1 MRKQVLLPTLEAL
14 VDSRW
19 EGISQH
25 HHRGVYNDFSAS
37 TLWSCH
43 LSLASA
49 TIQFQ
54 HHFIVMTINEDLVPF
69 TVVEAI
75 FGEG

>member
-1 MRKQVLLPTLEAL
+1 MKKQVLPTLEAL
-14 VDSRW
+14 VDSRR

-25 HHRGVYNDFSAS
+25 HHRGVYDDLSAS
-37 TLWSCH
+37 TLWSGH

-54 HHFIVMTINEDLVPF
+54 HHFIVMAIKEDLMPF

-75 FGEG
+75 FGQG